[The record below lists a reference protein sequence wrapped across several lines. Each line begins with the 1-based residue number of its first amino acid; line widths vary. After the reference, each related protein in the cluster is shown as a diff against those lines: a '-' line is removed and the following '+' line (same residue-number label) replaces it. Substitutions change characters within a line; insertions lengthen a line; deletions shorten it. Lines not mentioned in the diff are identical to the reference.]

1 MFFSHWW
8 YCRWKTA
15 TVDQSRFIH
24 SSIQAAHMPHSL
36 YRFMSFSHIEVYG
49 VCRVSY
55 QFDGIVL
62 SSIFCVSKVKLC
74 LFISG
79 SIEMEM
85 FFLSSKSNSIFS
97 TETLPLISLNRQIQ
111 RHSQQLEQIFY
122 TRWTSHK
129 ESFER
134 NPFNRYM
141 WKVFWYL

>member
-62 SSIFCVSKVKLC
+62 YSIFCVSKTLPLHIRLDWNGNV
-74 LFISG
+74 
-79 SIEMEM
+79 
-85 FFLSSKSNSIFS
+85 FFLSSKSNLIFL
-97 TETLPLISLNRQIQ
+97 TETLPLISLNRQIK
-111 RHSQQLEQIFY
+111 RHSQQLEQNFY